1 MADSPSKY
9 ADRNLACKVFCN
21 GKALDDSFE
30 LMSAHIRLELNRIGK
45 VTLRFNAG
53 DMDRQ
58 TFDETDSDNFK
69 PGTAIRIDAGELNDL
84 KTLFEG
90 VILET
95 GIRIDKGH
103 RSLMKV
109 ECRDNAYAATQVRK
123 NRVFEKKKDSDMI
136 KEVLKDYGDVS
147 VDDTDYR
154 HPEMVQYYCTDWDFA
169 LSRADACG
177 MFILTTGS
185 DIRVFKP
192 KVGASPVLTVTYGS
206 DLIDFD
212 GGLSAGDQFS
222 GYDAVSWDPSEQ
234 KSVKESASAP
244 KLNKQ
249 GDLEPKNIATDG
261 NMLLQ
266 TDAPAD
272 GKVLKA
278 WADSM
283 ALKAGLARYHGTFSF
298 YGAAEAVPGCI
309 IELKGLGKRFGGNAF
324 IGSVEHIIEHN
335 EWITKAG
342 IGIDPAN
349 ITDEPDVVSPP
360 AAGLLPGM
368 EGLHTAVVKKP
379 DGDPLK
385 QCRIQVELPWMD
397 GENKLLWA
405 RLSTLY
411 ATGGSG
417 SFWLPEPDDEVLVG
431 FVNNDPTH
439 PVILGSLYG
448 EKHKPPY
455 EYEAENNTKAL
466 VTREKM
472 RIEFDEE
479 KKIITVS
486 TPGKNTVELSDDGK
500 HIRLTDPNKNEIT
513 MDKNGITL
521 SSAKDITLKAK
532 GGITMDATMKI
543 SGTAKQDISLEGL
556 NVKVQAKIGATVKG
570 NATAEL
576 SASGQTTVKG
586 AMVMIN

>member
-9 ADRNLACKVFCN
+9 ADRVLACKVYCN

-30 LMSAHIRLELNRIGK
+30 LVSVRVRLELNRIGK
-45 VTLRFNAG
+45 ATLRFNGG
-53 DMDRQ
+53 DMDAQR
-58 TFDETDSDNFK
+58 FDETDSDSFK
-69 PGTAIRIDAGELNDL
+69 PGTSIRIDAGGLNDL

-90 VILET
+90 IILDT
-95 GIRIDKGH
+95 GICIGKGH
-103 RSLMKV
+103 RSMMTV
-109 ECRDNAYAATQVRK
+109 ECRDNAYSATQVRR
-123 NRVFEKKKDSDMI
+123 NRVFEKKKDSEMI
-136 KEVLKDYGDVS
+136 KEVLKDYGKVS
-147 VDDTDYR
+147 VDSTDYQ

-185 DIRVFKP
+185 DIKVFKP
-192 KVGASPVLTVTYGS
+192 KVGASPVLTVTYGN
-206 DLIDFD
+206 DLIDFE

-222 GYDAVSWDPSEQ
+222 GYDAVSWNPSEQ

-244 KLNKQ
+244 TLNKQ
-249 GDLEPKNIATDG
+249 GDLAAGDLSAGG

-266 TDAPAD
+266 TSAPAD

-298 YGAAEAVPGCI
+298 YGAAEVVPGCI
-309 IELKGLGKRFGGNAF
+309 IELKGLGKRFGGDAF
-324 IGSVEHIIEHN
+324 IGSVEHIIEKN

-342 IGIDPAN
+342 IGVN
-349 ITDEPDVVSPP
+349 SGSITDETDVVCPP

-368 EGLHTAVVKKP
+368 EGLHTAVVKKL

-385 QCRIQVELPWMD
+385 QQRIQVELSWMD
-397 GENKLLWA
+397 GKDKLLWA

-411 ATGGSG
+411 ASAGSG
-417 SFWLPEPDDEVLVG
+417 AFWLPEPDDEVLVG

-439 PVILGSLYG
+439 PVILGGLYG
-448 EKHKPPY
+448 SKHEPPY
-455 EYEAENNTKAL
+455 EYEAKNNVKAL

-472 RIEFDEE
+472 RVEFNEE
-479 KKIITVS
+479 KKIITIS
-486 TPGKNTVELSDDGK
+486 TPGKNQVEISDDGK
-500 HIRLTDPNKNEIT
+500 YIKLTDEHKNEVT
-513 MDKNGITL
+513 MDKGGITL

-532 GGITMDATMKI
+532 GGITLDATGKI
-543 SGTAKQDISLEGL
+543 SGTAKQDVSLEGS
-556 NVKVQAKIGATVKG
+556 NVKVQAKLGATVKG
-570 NATAEL
+570 NSTAEL
-576 SASGQTTVKG
+576 SSSGQTTVKG
-586 AMVMIN
+586 TMVMIN

>member
-1 MADSPSKY
+1 MADSPLKY
-9 ADRNLACKVFCN
+9 ADRVLAWTVRCN
-21 GKALDDSFE
+21 GRALDGS
-30 LMSAHIRLELNRIGK
+30 LELVSARIRVELNHIGK
-45 VTLRFNAG
+45 ATLRFNAG
-53 DMDRQ
+53 DMDKQ
-58 TFDETDSDNFK
+58 SFDEIESDSFK
-69 PGTAIRIDAGELNDL
+69 PGTAIRIDAGELNDQ

-90 VILET
+90 FILDT
-95 GIRIDKGH
+95 GIRIGKGH
-103 RSLMKV
+103 RSLMTV
-109 ECRDNAYAATQVRK
+109 ECRDNAYSATQVRK
-123 NRVFEKKKDSDMI
+123 NRIFEKKKDSDMI
-136 KEVLKDYGDVS
+136 KEALSDYGSVS
-147 VDDTDYR
+147 VDATDYP
-154 HPEMVQYYCTDWDFA
+154 HPEMVQYYCTDWDFT

-177 MFILTTGS
+177 MLILTTGG
-185 DIRVFKP
+185 DIKVFKP
-192 KVGASPVLTVTYGS
+192 KVDASPVLTITYGN

-222 GYDAVSWDPSEQ
+222 GYDAVSWNPSEQ
-234 KSVKESASAP
+234 KSVKESASVP

-249 GDLEPKNIATDG
+249 GDLEPKNIASDG

-283 ALKAGLARYHGTFSF
+283 ALKAGLSRYHGSFSF

-309 IELKGLGKRFGGNAF
+309 IELKGLGKRLNGNAF
-324 IGSVEHIIEHN
+324 IGSVEHIIENN

-342 IGIDPAN
+342 MGIQSGN

-368 EGLHTAVVKKP
+368 EGLHTAVVKKL

-397 GENKLLWA
+397 GKEKLLWA

-417 SFWLPEPDDEVLVG
+417 SFWLPEPNDEVLVG
-431 FVNNDPTH
+431 FVNNSPSH

-455 EYEAENNTKAL
+455 EYEAKNNKKAL

-486 TPGKNTVELSDDGK
+486 TPGKNTVEISDDGK
-500 HIRLTDPNKNEIT
+500 SIRLTDEHKNEIT
-513 MDKNGITL
+513 MDKGGITL
-521 SSAKDITLKAK
+521 SSSKDITLKAK
-532 GGITMDATMKI
+532 GSITMDATSKI
-543 SGTAKQDISLEGL
+543 SGTAKQDVSLEGL